1 MPGLRRALLALFAL
15 GVLFAGADVALVL
28 TSDHE
33 TQKALAAVL
42 IPLIGL
48 SFIGTGTFAWW
59 RRPLNR
65 FGLLMTAVGFAWFI
79 GQLTESNN
87 AVVFTV
93 ATFVGPLYLV
103 LVVQL
108 VLSFPTGRLDRVS
121 RAIVA
126 GAYFTAYVLTLPVF
140 LLDGDL
146 TPPKGAPDNAFAI
159 AHEPGIAN
167 VIDLVTSLLGFALT
181 AATAYV
187 LVRRRRDST
196 PAQRRAQAP
205 TLRTGLVV
213 IVFVGLVFAGNTV
226 GVPDDV
232 IGLIGF
238 IGFVAFVILPFAF
251 LAGLFGTRNPRA
263 GAVGELVER
272 LNAPDTRTGLRAA
285 LAGALGDPTLELVY
299 WRPSAGHYVTR
310 EGHRV
315 ELPAPDA
322 GRAVAEVERDGKRVG
337 AIIHDA
343 ALDEDPSLVRTAAAA
358 AALQLENEPLHPGLR
373 APVEELQS
381 SRARLVEVTMGER
394 RRLER
399 DLHDGAQ
406 QRLVALSIQLAM
418 ARRKLADD
426 PETSGR
432 LLDAARTE
440 LEQALG
446 ELRELARGIHPAI
459 LTDRG
464 LGAAL
469 EALAERAPV
478 AVDLHQMPEDRLPAA
493 VEAAAYFVVA
503 ESLTNVA
510 RYASAEHASVRVG
523 RENGYAVVEVR
534 DDGVGGADPTA
545 GSGLRGMADRLA
557 PPPRGPRL
565 AGGGRPPCPPRRPTR
580 GPLATRRRH
589 RDPRQHP
596 LRRMRVVLADDS
608 MLLREGVARLL
619 EDAGLEVVAQA
630 GDAEDLLRKV
640 GAHKPDVAIV
650 DVRMPPTHTD
660 EGLRAAAEIQERHP
674 GVGVL
679 VLSQYIEEGYAM
691 ELLSSNAEGVGYLL
705 KDRVADLERFVD
717 AVRRV
722 GEGGSALDPEVVS
735 RLLGRRRREDPL
747 SELSPREKEVLG
759 LMAEGRSNNAI
770 ASQLV
775 VTERAVEKHV
785 TSIFNK
791 LNLPPVKED
800 HRRVLAVETYLRGTG

>member
-1 MPGLRRALLALFAL
+1 MPGLRRALLALFVV
-15 GVLFAGADVALVL
+15 GVLFAGVDVALVL
-28 TSDHE
+28 ASRHE

-48 SFIGTGTFAWW
+48 AFIGTGAFAWW

-79 GQLTESNN
+79 GQMAESNDS
-87 AVVFTV
+87 VVYTV
-93 ATFVGPLYLV
+93 ASFVGPLYLV
-103 LVVQL
+103 LVVHL
-108 VLSFPTGRLDRVS
+108 VLAFPTGRLDAVG

-126 GAYFTAYVLTLPVF
+126 GAYVTAYVLTLPVF

-146 TPPKGAPDNAFAI
+146 NGPKGAPANAFVI
-159 AHEPGIAN
+159 AHEPGVAH
-167 VIDLVTSLLGFALT
+167 VIDVATSVVGFALA
-181 AATAYV
+181 AATAWV
-187 LVRRRRDST
+187 LIQRRREAT
-196 PAQRRAQAP
+196 PPQRRAQAP
-205 TLRTGLVV
+205 MLWTGLVV

-226 GVPDDV
+226 GVPDHV
-232 IGLIGF
+232 LGLIGF
-238 IGFVAFVILPFAF
+238 IGFTAFVILPFAF
-251 LAGLFGTRNPRA
+251 LAGLVRTRYSRA
-263 GAVGELVER
+263 GAVGELIER

-285 LAGALGDPTLELVY
+285 LADALGDPTLQLVY
-299 WRPSAGHYVTR
+299 WRPSAGWYVTR

-315 ELPAPDA
+315 DLPAPDA

-343 ALDEDPSLVRTAAAA
+343 ALGEDPTLVRAAAAA
-358 AALQLENEPLHPGLR
+358 AALQLENERLEAELR
-373 APVEELQS
+373 ARVEELQS

-406 QRLVALSIQLAM
+406 QRLVALSIQLSL

-426 PETSGR
+426 PETGGR
-432 LLDAARTE
+432 LLDAARAE
-440 LEQALG
+440 LEQALE

-469 EALAERAPV
+469 QALAERAPV
-478 AVDLHQMPEDRLPAA
+478 AVDLHQMPEDRLPPA

-510 RYASAEHASVRVG
+510 KYASAEHASVRVG
-523 RENGYAVVEVR
+523 REDGFAVVEVR
-534 DDGVGGADPTA
+534 DDGVGG
-545 GSGLRGMADRLA
+545 
-557 PPPRGPRL
+557 
-565 AGGGRPPCPPRRPTR
+565 
-580 GPLATRRRH
+580 
-589 RDPRQHP
+589 
-596 LRRMRVVLADDS
+596 
-608 MLLREGVARLL
+608 
-619 EDAGLEVVAQA
+619 
-630 GDAEDLLRKV
+630 AEDLLRKV

-660 EGLRAAAEIQERHP
+660 EGLRAASEIRDRHP
-674 GVGVL
+674 SVGVL

-717 AVRRV
+717 AVKRV

-747 SELSPREKEVLG
+747 SELSPREREVLG
-759 LMAEGRSNNAI
+759 LMAEGRSNHAI
-770 ASQLV
+770 ADQLV

-791 LNLPPVKED
+791 LNLPPAQED
-800 HRRVLAVETYLRGTG
+800 HRRVLAVLTYLRA